1 MQRTDS
7 ANTEDIQVAGF
18 GSSNFYDSL
27 GPGGFKLLIVLFS
40 SVVVLIESAI
50 LVNKL
55 KVAQEEVDAAVA
67 TVEAAAAGDTVATDL
82 ETESSRRLQAQA
94 ACKLSGKSLELIAG
108 GLSPDTDNTNYG
120 VAVAAVSL
128 ALTLVFMV
136 LAKFRPGVLARF
148 SLPLPKNLGMLS
160 AQQVFYLSLIHI

>member
-1 MQRTDS
+1 MTDETDAAMAPTDKPAAVVVSDPWASTPVPERASGGDGDPRPSALADTGMRTEANRVQRTDS

-67 TVEAAAAGDTVATDL
+67 TAT
-82 ETESSRRLQAQA
+82 
-94 ACKLSGKSLELIAG
+94 
-108 GLSPDTDNTNYG
+108 
-120 VAVAAVSL
+120 
-128 ALTLVFMV
+128 
-136 LAKFRPGVLARF
+136 
-148 SLPLPKNLGMLS
+148 
-160 AQQVFYLSLIHI
+160 